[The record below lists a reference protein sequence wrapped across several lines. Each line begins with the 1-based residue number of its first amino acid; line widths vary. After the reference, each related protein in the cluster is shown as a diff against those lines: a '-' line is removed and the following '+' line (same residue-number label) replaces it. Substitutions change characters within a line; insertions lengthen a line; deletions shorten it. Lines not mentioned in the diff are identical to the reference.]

1 MTTEQTPSA
10 RLSVIH
16 SGDNARA
23 LADNVTRAYENQR
36 KKLRDLES
44 EHRLARA
51 KLEDD
56 YQKRID
62 DLHHEIDEA
71 CRNLDQRFNG
81 QIGDARR
88 ELEAI
93 AKMRAGNA

>member
-1 MTTEQTPSA
+1 MTNDQPTTRSFSLIQGGES
-10 RLSVIH
+10 
-16 SGDNARA
+16 ARA
-23 LADNVTRAYENQR
+23 LTDNVTRAYDAAR

-71 CRNLDQRFNG
+71 CRSLDQRFTG
-81 QIGDARR
+81 QIDDARR
-88 ELEAI
+88 EVEAI
-93 AKMRAGNA
+93 RKMRGGQ